1 MQIVRSAILTLKL
14 LTTQRIKRSIK
25 FTAKNVISKKYIRMT
40 FRHSQECKNVKNKI
54 MKKEK
59 TKTKNKKPKIIV
71 MSGYG
76 LNCEEE
82 TKFAFDSAGGLAD
95 IVHINDL
102 IKKPKMLEEYNI
114 LVFPGGFSYGDDT
127 GSGKAYANKF
137 KNHLAEELKQFLS
150 RDTLIIGICNGFQII
165 TNLGILPGALTYN
178 KRGKYIDRWVDL
190 KVIGKSPWLKGIKKI
205 SLPIAHGEGHYVV
218 EKNKYK
224 DMQKNKQVAFKYT
237 KGEIA
242 QFQNLEHNP
251 NGSDHDIA
259 GVLAY
264 NGRVLGMMPHPE
276 RAMFSHQSP
285 LWQMNKDRKKK
296 EGEGLQIFINAVNYF
311 K

>member
-1 MQIVRSAILTLKL
+1 MKTHSTSRVRA
-14 LTTQRIKRSIK
+14 
-25 FTAKNVISKKYIRMT
+25 
-40 FRHSQECKNVKNKI
+40 
-54 MKKEK
+54 
-59 TKTKNKKPKIIV
+59 KKPKIIV
-71 MSGYG
+71 LSGYG

-82 TKFAFDSAGGLAD
+82 TKFAFDSAGGNAD

-102 IKKPKMLEEYNI
+102 IAKPATLKEYDI

-137 KNHLAEELKQFLS
+137 KNHLAKELSEFLS
-150 RDTLIIGICNGFQII
+150 RDTLIIGICNGFQIL

-178 KRGKYIDRWVDL
+178 KNGKYLDRWVDL
-190 KVIGKSPWLKGIKKI
+190 KAEGKSPWLDGIKNI
-205 SLPIAHGEGHYVV
+205 SLPIAHGEGHYVIS
-218 EKNKYK
+218 EKEYK
-224 DMQKNKQVAFKYT
+224 KMKKE
-237 KGEIA
+237 GEIA
-242 QFQNLEHNP
+242 FTYTNGEISKFQSLEHNP

-285 LWQMNKDRKKK
+285 LWQMNKNREKW
-296 EGEGLQIFINAVNYF
+296 GAGLKIFINAVKYF
-311 K
+311 KK